1 MTTTVQSVTD
11 LFNTDDAA
19 DLGIK
24 DDTSKIMIANL
35 NATTLPMCVGVP
47 IQTIET
53 EDVIIMFF
61 CIDRSPSMKDVRDV
75 LIETFNEVMID
86 GLRGASKKTTKTIII
101 GGLSFS
107 SDITPLWGGGF
118 KRLEDLPYLT
128 HADYDPEAGSATNQ
142 YQAQV
147 YAITAACA
155 QATDVFSQT
164 GTPPKV
170 IIVGLGDG
178 ADNVGRAKASSV
190 KTLVDGLSR
199 ELFQFPFAV
208 FETWEK
214 VDGRKIAKDTGF
226 DVFEFKKVAGETTE
240 DIQRRFR
247 HMIGTLSSQVI
258 SGSLKTVGTPTT
270 GGFWDQS

>member
-1 MTTTVQSVTD
+1 MTVTAQSVTD
-11 LFNTDDAA
+11 LFNSDDAA

-24 DDTSKIMIANL
+24 GDTSKIMITNL

-47 IQTIET
+47 IHTIET
-53 EDVIIMFF
+53 EDVIIMIF
-61 CIDRSPSMKDVRDV
+61 ILDRSPSMKKVRDV

-86 GLRGASKKTTKTIII
+86 GLKGASKKTTKTIIV

-107 SDITPLWGGGF
+107 ADITPLWGGGF
-118 KRLEDLPYLT
+118 KKLEDLPYLT
-128 HADYDPEAGSATNQ
+128 VADYNPETGSTTNLH
-142 YQAQV
+142 QAQI
-147 YAITAACA
+147 YGITAVCA
-155 QATDVFSQT
+155 QATEVFSQT

-170 IIVGLGDG
+170 IVVGMSDA

-214 VDGRKIAKDTGF
+214 VDGKQIAQDTGF
-226 DVFEFKKVAGETTE
+226 DVFEFKKTPGETTE

-258 SGSLKTVGTPTT
+258 SGSVHNVGTPAQ
-270 GGFWDQS
+270 GSFWDAQ